1 LDALT
6 EAVMNMLDLYQKAAR
21 VYFAS
26 ATVALMLFAFAI
38 FVAALA
44 KLATTITTED
54 PVGEMLDSIG
64 LLIIGFAIIETA
76 KFVAEEELFRQREL
90 RSALESRR
98 SLTKFITIIVIVASL
113 ESLMMIFK
121 VGREDI
127 SASIYPAALFVAAM
141 FALIALG
148 VYQWLSSR
156 VAPSGSKTTSS
167 RSRKTSGRR
176 R

>member
-1 LDALT
+1 
-6 EAVMNMLDLYQKAAR
+6 MNMLDLYQKAAR
-21 VYFAS
+21 VYFAA

-38 FVAALA
+38 FGSAILELV
-44 KLATTITTED
+44 TTIAAED
-54 PVGEMLDSIG
+54 PIAGLIDSIG

-90 RSALESRR
+90 RSVLESRR
-98 SLTKFITIIVIVASL
+98 SLTKFITIIVIVATL

-127 SASIYPAALFVAAM
+127 PASIYPAVLFVAAM

-148 VYQWLSSR
+148 LYQWLSSR
-156 VAPSGSKTTSS
+156 VASPGSETKSSS
-167 RSRKTSGRR
+167 RARER
-176 R
+176 